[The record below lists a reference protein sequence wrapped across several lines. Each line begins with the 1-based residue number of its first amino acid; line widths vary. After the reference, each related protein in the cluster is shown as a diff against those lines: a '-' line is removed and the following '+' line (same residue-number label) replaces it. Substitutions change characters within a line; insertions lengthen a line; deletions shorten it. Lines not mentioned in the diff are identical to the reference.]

1 VEGSW
6 TAGTSSRRSSRRDPE
21 RLCSALHVRPVWC
34 RAFQRDLWQGKYS
47 LSCASR
53 FVWKSGSR
61 QAASE
66 CCRLGV
72 QCVFFHDL
80 HDCCALCNLRCSFLL
95 AQHQLFIILDDIDDS
110 SSLGPGLRTAE
121 MLLSSGPMGHC
132 ARTRLPE
139 LGSAYSITLMGIM
152 LWYKRCSALV
162 HLVNPS
168 DHADT
173 KCAVLQP
180 WHRP

>member
-1 VEGSW
+1 MQR
-6 TAGTSSRRSSRRDPE
+6 ASRVARRE
-21 RLCSALHVRPVWC
+21 AVRPVWC

-121 MLLSSGPMGHC
+121 MLPQQRSNGTLRTYQT
-132 ARTRLPE
+132 ARARFCLLDHTN
-139 LGSAYSITLMGIM
+139 GNNAVVQ
-152 LWYKRCSALV
+152 AL
-162 HLVNPS
+162 
-168 DHADT
+168 
-173 KCAVLQP
+173 
-180 WHRP
+180 